1 MSEASAIVDWV
12 TGDVAMAALIGD
24 RLYPLKLPATPV
36 LPAVTY
42 ALVSETQDPIQ
53 DGPGL
58 AFPRWRFSVWT
69 ERYIDLDAIVRELKV
84 LFNARTDGPFGSS
97 TVENAYQNHDLKT
110 NRWQHVVD
118 VLAIQPA

>member
-1 MSEASAIVDWV
+1 MSEASAIWDWV
-12 TGDVAMAALIGD
+12 TGDTALHALIGD

-110 NRWQHVVD
+110 NRWQHVID

>member
-1 MSEASAIVDWV
+1 MSEASAIWDWV
-12 TGDVAMAALIGD
+12 TGDMALAALIGD
-24 RLYPLKLPATPV
+24 RLYPIKLPATPV

-58 AFPRWRFSVWT
+58 AFPRWRFSIWAD
-69 ERYIDLDAIVRELKV
+69 RYIDLDAVVLALKAA
-84 LFNARTDGPFGSS
+84 FNARTDGPFGSS

-110 NRWQHVVD
+110 NRWQHVID